1 MTTDGKP
8 VPPISDEEEARIQAM
23 IAADPDDAVA
33 TDEQLAQARPFA
45 EAFPELAQTLGQSA
59 GGRPPSADPKVPVS
73 LRPRP
78 RGGREVPR
86 HRAGLAVAHQRGPAE
101 RRAVIPPARRCVR
114 GSGDGRFGRP
124 GIG

>member
-73 LRPRP
+73 LRLD
-78 RGGREVPR
+78 REVVEKF
-86 HRAGLAVAHQRGPAE
+86 RATGPGWQSRINEALRNAE
-101 RRAVIPPARRCVR
+101 P
-114 GSGDGRFGRP
+114 
-124 GIG
+124 